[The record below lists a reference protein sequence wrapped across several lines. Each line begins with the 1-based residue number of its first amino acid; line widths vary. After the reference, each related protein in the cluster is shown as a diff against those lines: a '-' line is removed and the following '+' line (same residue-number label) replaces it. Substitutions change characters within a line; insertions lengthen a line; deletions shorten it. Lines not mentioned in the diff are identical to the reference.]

1 MVIRFAAGIAEW
13 EVDEEE
19 AGDSAMLD
27 DVLTRTSKIE
37 DFCRRRPGAKS
48 QPLDDEPKAI
58 LRHNEV
64 KYTLDIGM

>member
-27 DVLTRTSKIE
+27 DVLTRTQ
-37 DFCRRRPGAKS
+37 DYGWY
-48 QPLDDEPKAI
+48 AI
-58 LRHNEV
+58 LF
-64 KYTLDIGM
+64 KMP